1 MFYWDWTMIL
11 VIPGLLLGLW
21 AQMRVSS
28 AFRKYSAVYARSGMS
43 AEDVARSMLNQ
54 AGCGNVS
61 IRSVSGNLTDH
72 YDPRNN
78 TLRLSDGVYG
88 SSSVAAIG
96 IAAHECGHAMQQ
108 HEGYAP
114 LVLRSALVP
123 VVNLGSNLYFPIF
136 LLGLLFSWEPL
147 IYVGIACFALTLVFS
162 LVTLPVEFNA
172 SGRAL
177 RVLDQQGYLSPEE
190 MDGARAVLSAAAMTY
205 VAAAISS
212 LLPPWE
218 KRFGSPCASWWP
230 FPIFR
235 PILRRRRTPSACSPA
250 DGRTVRG
257 RKAQGARGKRA
268 SVTPLPAWGRK

>member
-1 MFYWDWTMIL
+1 MVYWDWTMIF

-28 AFRKYSAVYARSGMS
+28 AFKKYSAVHAHNGMS
-43 AEDVARSMLNQ
+43 AEEVARSMLNRS
-54 AGCGNVS
+54 GCGEVS
-61 IRSVSGNLTDH
+61 VRTVSGNLTDH

-88 SSSVAAIG
+88 STSVAAIG
-96 IAAHECGHAMQQ
+96 VAAHECGHAMQQ

-114 LVLRSALVP
+114 LKLRSALVP

-136 LLGLLFSWEPL
+136 LLGLVFSWEPL
-147 IYVGIACFALTLVFS
+147 LYVGIACFALTLVFA

-177 RVLDQQGYLSPEE
+177 SVLEEQGYLSRNE
-190 MDGARAVLSAAAMTY
+190 MDGARAVLNAAALTY

-212 LLPPWE
+212 LLQLV
-218 KRFGSPCASWWP
+218 RLLIIA
-230 FPIFR
+230 R
-235 PILRRRRTPSACSPA
+235 DRR
-250 DGRTVRG
+250 D
-257 RKAQGARGKRA
+257 
-268 SVTPLPAWGRK
+268 

>member
-1 MFYWDWTMIL
+1 MIL

-28 AFRKYSAVYARSGMS
+28 AFRKYSAVHARSGMS

-61 IRSVSGNLTDH
+61 IRTVSGNLTDH

-177 RVLDQQGYLSPEE
+177 RVLDQQGYLSSEE
-190 MDGARAVLSAAAMTY
+190 MDGARAVLNAAAMTY

-212 LLPPWE
+212 LLQLV
-218 KRFGSPCASWWP
+218 RLLIIA
-230 FPIFR
+230 R
-235 PILRRRRTPSACSPA
+235 DRR
-250 DGRTVRG
+250 D
-257 RKAQGARGKRA
+257 
-268 SVTPLPAWGRK
+268 